1 MVLKEITYDSAKTL
15 VAKWRKTPAAQALQ
29 PFTPQSTLT
38 AEQIIK
44 RDGLAALNIRTM
56 VQLADASINT
66 LKRWAQRDPEKFAA
80 QVAQTNDR
88 LAEQHAKNAVG
99 VILGQ
104 LGTGYGV
111 RQDVADGVM
120 KLGVYRVE
128 VPSVVFVITCSY
140 DAPGRYLVAK
150 ALQAQEHLDHV

>member
-1 MVLKEITYDSAKTL
+1 M
-15 VAKWRKTPAAQALQ
+15 
-29 PFTPQSTLT
+29 T

-56 VQLADASINT
+56 VPLAGACINT

-80 QVAQTNDR
+80 LVAQTNDR
-88 LAEQHAKNAVG
+88 LAEQHAENAVG
-99 VILGQ
+99 VLLGQ

-120 KLGVYRVE
+120 KLGVYRVD

-140 DAPGRYLVAK
+140 DAPDCYLRAK
-150 ALQAQEHLDHV
+150 AQQAKGTLENV